1 MGRPGW
7 TNRWSLSLSRR
18 QELFRLPDEILVLIF
33 ESCDID
39 SLLALRLTCRAFRTL
54 ITTYESTIVQ
64 AVARSTFPGCKLI
77 LRPPQAQDQDQ
88 DPDPQTSPY
97 DLKWLTGLIP
107 QFLAAIIVD
116 RHRYCGAP
124 LPMLDGIPAEDE
136 IGDEIRQHVAHGFRI
151 LEALSLIAQYVEETP
166 DSKIESKLPAAL
178 VSRTPVPRPRF
189 SIKHNRV
196 FRAYRK
202 TTRALSS
209 WRRPQETAER
219 KKRALLQRRQDL
231 TTTLQCHFI
240 QKRLSPDAAA
250 AFDAM
255 WTILRTAFAHHRY
268 FDDGYN
274 SSAGGGVLDWGK
286 PDRRDVFNDNSWANW
301 FVLRAGASFWWRYYW
316 VNRPDTKFDPTQPSA
331 YARRLN
337 AARRRRG
344 GGGPGNSDSKTKTG
358 ASGIRAEDGFAA
370 LKMVYRERER
380 AQMEIERAGAMEV
393 FATVKYRMKGVDRR
407 RLPSADEYRAMVR
420 SLRGEGAKE
429 PEDVLGWHCSN
440 MALL

>member
-18 QELFRLPDEILVLIF
+18 QELLRLPDEILVLIF
-33 ESCDID
+33 ECCDID

-77 LRPPQAQDQDQ
+77 LRPPQDA
-88 DPDPQTSPY
+88 DPQKPPY
-97 DLKWLTGLIP
+97 NLKWLTGLIP
-107 QFLAAIIVD
+107 QFLATIIVD

-136 IGDEIRQHVAHGFRI
+136 IGDEIRDHVARGFRI

-209 WRRPQETAER
+209 WRRPQESAER
-219 KKRALLQRRQDL
+219 KKRALIQRRQDL

-240 QKRLSPDAAA
+240 QKRLSPSDAA

-255 WTILRTAFAHHRY
+255 WAILRPAFAHHRY
-268 FDDGYN
+268 FDDAYGA
-274 SSAGGGVLDWGK
+274 SSAGVLDWGK
-286 PDRRDVFNDNSWANW
+286 PDRRDVFSDNSWANW

-316 VNRPDTKFDPTQPSA
+316 VHRPDTKFDPTQPSA

-337 AARRRRG
+337 AARRRR
-344 GGGPGNSDSKTKTG
+344 PGANASTDSKNTN
-358 ASGIRAEDGFAA
+358 AGIRAEDGFAT
-370 LKMVYRERER
+370 LKTVYRERER
-380 AQMEIERAGAMEV
+380 AQMEIERAGAIEV
-393 FATVKYRMKGVDRR
+393 FATIKYRMKGEERK

-420 SLRGEGAKE
+420 SVRGEGAKE

>member
-39 SLLALRLTCRAFRTL
+39 SLLAVRLTCRAFRTL

-77 LRPPQAQDQDQ
+77 LRPAQDQD
-88 DPDPQTSPY
+88 PQKPLY

-250 AFDAM
+250 SFDAM

-274 SSAGGGVLDWGK
+274 SSGSGGVLDWGK

-344 GGGPGNSDSKTKTG
+344 GPGNADSKAKNG
-358 ASGIRAEDGFAA
+358 ANGIRAEDGFVA
-370 LKMVYRERER
+370 LKTVYRERER
-380 AQMEIERAGAMEV
+380 VQMEIERAGAMEV
-393 FATVKYRMKGVDRR
+393 FATIKHRMKGVDRR
-407 RLPSADEYRAMVR
+407 RLPTADEYRAMVR

>member
-77 LRPPQAQDQDQ
+77 LRPPQDQ
-88 DPDPQTSPY
+88 DPQRSPY

-151 LEALSLIAQYVEETP
+151 LEALSLITQYVEETP

-219 KKRALLQRRQDL
+219 KRRALFQRRQDL

-250 AFDAM
+250 SFDAM

-370 LKMVYRERER
+370 LKTVYRERER

-393 FATVKYRMKGVDRR
+393 FATIKYRMKGMDRR
-407 RLPSADEYRAMVR
+407 RLPSADEYRAMMR